1 MAQDVVVGIDLGTTV
16 LKVGAFGTEDGRLVG
31 QADCRLPV
39 RHLPGGGRELS
50 AAAIDKAFRR
60 VIGEVK
66 QQAGSRWRRV
76 CGVGLA
82 AQGGSSLIVDRTTG
96 QPRTDMVLWNDA
108 RAHLWVTRL
117 RGQVETRFWRRFFLF
132 DMPPTGLGRLA
143 WLKERRPELFRD
155 EYIHI
160 GAGEY
165 VFHRLTGVWRQDA
178 GNAIQVGSY
187 NARARK
193 LDGAAF
199 ELVGVPLSFVAP
211 LRKAHETSPLSR
223 EGARA
228 LGVAE
233 GIPVAGPY
241 IDQEACYMSAL
252 GATARPLQCSLGTA
266 WVGNFE
272 LPEAVQGRSPSQLA
286 LPAPTGVGTLIV
298 QPLYTGNTAWDWAL
312 AAFLDRDLAKALKQ
326 AAAVFAQRIL
336 PPDGLVSIPWCTQ
349 QNPFSPEAY
358 GAGLFLGVST
368 QTTAADL
375 LRATAAGLVFE
386 LRRVFADLKK
396 LGVIDGVVLGGGAS
410 KAAYFRQLVA
420 RVFEPAP
427 TLWQED
433 YEVAAARGAVL
444 ALSPRAARGNVSRVR
459 AASIKAEEVNRAYGL
474 YTTMFER
481 VLGHITDAGPFRCRA
496 RSR

>member
-16 LKVGAFGTEDGRLVG
+16 LKVGAFGAEDGRLVG

-66 QQAGSRWRRV
+66 QQASSRWRRV
-76 CGVGLA
+76 CGVGIA
-82 AQGGSSLIVDRTTG
+82 AQGGSSLIVDRTSG
-96 QPRTDMVLWNDA
+96 KPHMDMVLWNDA

-117 RGQVETRFWRRFFLF
+117 RGQVDKRFWRRFFLF

-155 EYIHI
+155 EYVHI

-165 VFHRLTGVWRQDA
+165 LFHRLTGVWRQDA

-187 NARARK
+187 NARTRK
-193 LDGAAF
+193 LDAAAF
-199 ELVGVPLSFVAP
+199 DLVDLPLSFVAP

-223 EGARA
+223 EAAGA
-228 LGVAE
+228 LGVTE

-252 GATARPLQCSLGTA
+252 GAAARPLQCSLGTA

-272 LPEAVQGRSPSQLA
+272 LPEGVRGRSPSQLV
-286 LPAPTGVGTLIV
+286 LPAPTGAGTLIV

-312 AAFLDRDLAKALKQ
+312 AAFLDRDLGKALKQ
-326 AAAVFAQRIL
+326 AAAVFARRIL
-336 PPDGLVSIPWCTQ
+336 PPDGLVGIPWCTQ

-368 QTTAADL
+368 HTTGADL

-396 LGVIDGVVLGGGAS
+396 LGVIDGVLLGGGAS
-410 KAAYFRQLVA
+410 KGVYFRQLVA
-420 RVFEPAP
+420 RVFEPVSV
-427 TLWQED
+427 LWQED

-444 ALSPRAARGNVSRVR
+444 ALSPIAARGKVR
-459 AASIKAEEVNRAYGL
+459 PVPARGLRTEDVNRAYGL
-474 YTTMFER
+474 YVAAFDR
-481 VLGHITDAGPFRCRA
+481 VLGHVADAGPFRCRA
-496 RSR
+496 RLR